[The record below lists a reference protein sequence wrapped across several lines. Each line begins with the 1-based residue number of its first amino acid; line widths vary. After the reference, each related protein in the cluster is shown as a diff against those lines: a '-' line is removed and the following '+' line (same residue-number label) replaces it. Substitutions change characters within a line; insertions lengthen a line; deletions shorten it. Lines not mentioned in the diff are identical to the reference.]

1 MSLPNIGADKRE
13 MSPYAAPDDFFR
25 VFSEDINAFYQLS
38 FLLTG
43 DHIKAERC
51 LLAGLETCFGA
62 KYIFKDW
69 IHSWAKRTLIQNAI
83 CELGPR
89 SSAARFFIPA
99 VTALNPRNYLTE
111 TTETNAILSL
121 DDFDRFVFIMSVLE
135 NLSLHECAL
144 LLTCS
149 RQEIR
154 LARNRAILRLV
165 ASECSTRSAE
175 PRVDDM
181 RATNL

>member
-1 MSLPNIGADKRE
+1 MSLPNSGADKWD
-13 MSPYAAPDDFFR
+13 MSPYATLDDFCR
-25 VFSEDINAFYQLS
+25 VFGEDINALYQLS
-38 FLLTG
+38 FLLAG
-43 DHIKAERC
+43 DHAEAERC
-51 LLAGLETCFGA
+51 LLAGLESSFGA

-69 IHSWAKRTLIQNAI
+69 IHSWAKRTIIQNAI

-89 SSAARFFIPA
+89 SSAARFSIPA
-99 VTALNPRNYLTE
+99 VTALKPRNHLTE
-111 TTETNAILSL
+111 TAETSAILAL

-165 ASECSTRSAE
+165 GAESATHSAGL
-175 PRVDDM
+175 RVDDM